1 MRGNTLVLDGVVL
14 SSGNNDSFATVLEV
28 DGYKFGDAA
37 GNGKKVDKANS
48 SIEID
53 GEVNVSGSVITVFD
67 GNLDANTSLSFAP
80 SVVLDAMTVN
90 KVTGIIQPTIEVE
103 PTNIGLDD
111 IPDFLKDDATRLEVT
126 NPVVAF
132 GAENKLDTP
141 VEFDVM
147 LVSHRNGETAPL
159 ATVTVDDIEIDA
171 GCITAI
177 ILSRL
182 GKSGYADAEHVKNVK
197 VEDINNLW
205 ERIPDYITVDI
216 SPSVTN
222 PNYYTVE
229 LDREYDMLAGYDVV
243 IPLSFESGLNI
254 VYNDSIC
261 DLNADFSDLD
271 QVDFDQVGLQFTA
284 VSTIPLQLE
293 LKPENVVVKDIY
305 GRQIESI
312 KVTADGRKIAES
324 TDGTTPVE
332 SRFAVVFTSAEAGV
346 LSRVDRICFKVTAVP
361 GQALNVP
368 LRDNQWIR
376 MSKINLNV
384 PGGVK
389 VDLN

>member
-1 MRGNTLVLDGVVL
+1 
-14 SSGNNDSFATVLEV
+14 
-28 DGYKFGDAA
+28 
-37 GNGKKVDKANS
+37 
-48 SIEID
+48 
-53 GEVNVSGSVITVFD
+53 
-67 GNLDANTSLSFAP
+67 
-80 SVVLDAMTVN
+80 
-90 KVTGIIQPTIEVE
+90 
-103 PTNIGLDD
+103 
-111 IPDFLKDDATRLEVT
+111 
-126 NPVVAF
+126 
-132 GAENKLDTP
+132 
-141 VEFDVM
+141 
-147 LVSHRNGETAPL
+147 
-159 ATVTVDDIEIDA
+159 
-171 GCITAI
+171 
-177 ILSRL
+177 
-182 GKSGYADAEHVKNVK
+182 
-197 VEDINNLW
+197 
-205 ERIPDYITVDI
+205 
-216 SPSVTN
+216 
-222 PNYYTVE
+222 
-229 LDREYDMLAGYDVV
+229 MLAGYDVV

-305 GRQIESI
+305 GQQIESI